1 MVTAGPKGSNGRSHG
16 ARDYPGAAASQYP
29 GLGLLNK
36 GIKDGMD
43 VPQPAW
49 LWPQEAPVFSGTQ
62 CPHLENRGQLTHSS
76 AKVLLDWSG
85 QGPQS
90 SAGCGGPWSNHGYY
104 CAGGGGCFRVFGPL
118 GGLAS
123 PAWAVSSHTGMD
135 TSSLNSCTHAGA
147 AEREHT

>member
-1 MVTAGPKGSNGRSHG
+1 MVTAGPEGSNGRSHG

-49 LWPQEAPVFSGTQ
+49 LWPQEASVFSGTQ

-76 AKVLLDWSG
+76 AKALLDWG
-85 QGPQS
+85 CAATGLDRAPR
-90 SAGCGGPWSNHGYY
+90 AG
-104 CAGGGGCFRVFGPL
+104 
-118 GGLAS
+118 
-123 PAWAVSSHTGMD
+123 
-135 TSSLNSCTHAGA
+135 TSELCWLWGA
-147 AEREHT
+147 LE